1 MGHNAANRLDQLPDG
16 GRVVRILVDRH
27 DDQAT
32 ELALFPVIQHGR
44 GERTFE
50 ADHHHRAD
58 LLAQGQPGRTED
70 RVLVSGRRTTTCS
83 TWSGSTP
90 RMVAGPGPWAC
101 FPGMTAWAGPQQP
114 IRQSRSM
121 ARATS

>member
-1 MGHNAANRLDQLPDG
+1 MGHNPANRLDQLPDG

-32 ELALFPVIQHGR
+32 ELAYFPVVQHGR
-44 GERTFE
+44 GERTLE

-70 RVLVSGRRTTTCS
+70 RDLVDRGGCACRYGRTA
-83 TWSGSTP
+83 GSV
-90 RMVAGPGPWAC
+90 RYGRWGIGCGPSP
-101 FPGMTAWAGPQQP
+101 TADGD
-114 IRQSRSM
+114 
-121 ARATS
+121 